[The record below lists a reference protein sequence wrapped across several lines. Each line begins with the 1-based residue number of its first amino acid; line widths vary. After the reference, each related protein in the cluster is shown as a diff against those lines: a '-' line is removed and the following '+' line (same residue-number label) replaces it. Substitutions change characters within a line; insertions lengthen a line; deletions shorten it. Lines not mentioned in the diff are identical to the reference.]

1 MARALDLT
9 QFDGK
14 IKTVLLS
21 VSGGRTSHYMI
32 RYFLDN
38 REEVAARLGIAES
51 ELEYLFVFANTGLEH
66 DDTLRF
72 VRDTEIHFGINIIW
86 VEGVPVF
93 GERTATQH
101 RIVNYETAYRLNQYK
116 DENHPYTAHVRRYG
130 VPTIS
135 KVNCTREMKRNAIN
149 SYMRSVGHNEKTTFI
164 TAIGIRFDEES
175 RCANKPEERNLVYP
189 MAHWVPTVERQVLDF
204 WSQYEWDLKI
214 PRWLGNCVHC
224 YEKADSVLERA
235 YLDYP
240 TAFEIV
246 DYYEKTYAGVGYE
259 FTIYDDAE
267 PRATFRGNEYAA
279 DMIIRFKVAQD
290 DRKSRGI
297 PLENIKEHR
306 ETLAEERRV
315 ARSHINAALK
325 PFNKDGVG
333 NPLAAA
339 WFFENWHN
347 LKSATLSS
355 VCKQIIDEV
364 THQQKIG
371 IVQKGLAHVIT
382 ESGQPFMV
390 RTQKPKKPVKIEEFK
405 PKKAANKV
413 VAGTRALLEGTA
425 NFTVTDIIK
434 LVAKFAFR
442 DYADQLAYTTE
453 DELVARLIDLAPQL
467 KVPTTQRVNHLFH
480 EVLSSVEGI
489 RVMAV
494 DEALAKEA
502 QLAIDAAANDALS
515 GSDLQATA

>member
-1 MARALDLT
+1 MARALDLAK
-9 QFDGK
+9 FDGK

-38 REEVAARLGIAES
+38 REDVARRMGINES
-51 ELEYLFVFANTGLEH
+51 ELEYIFVFANTGLEH

-72 VRDTEIHFGINIIW
+72 VRDTEKYFGIKIVW

-101 RIVNYETAYRLNQYK
+101 RIVNYDTAYRLDQYK

-149 SYMRSVGHNEKTTFI
+149 SYMKSIGHDEKTTFI
-164 TAIGIRFDEES
+164 TAIGIRFDEER

-189 MAHWVPTVERQVLDF
+189 MAHWVPTVEKQVLDF

-246 DYYEKTYAGVGYE
+246 DYYEKTYAGIGYE
-259 FTIYDDAE
+259 FTVYDDAE

-279 DMIIRFKVAQD
+279 DMIARFKVAQD
-290 DRKSRGI
+290 DRTARGI

-306 ETLAEERRV
+306 EILAEERRL
-315 ARSHINAALK
+315 ARTHINTALK
-325 PFNKDGVG
+325 AYNKTSVG

-339 WFFENWHN
+339 WFFDNWDN
-347 LKSATLSS
+347 LKSDSLFN
-355 VCKQIIDEV
+355 VCKRILTEV

-371 IVQKGLAHVIT
+371 IVQKGLARVIE
-382 ESGQPFMV
+382 ESGQAFMV

-413 VAGTRALLEGTA
+413 VAGTRALLDGTA
-425 NFTVTDIIK
+425 HLSVEEVIK
-434 LVAKFAFR
+434 LVAKFAYR
-442 DYADQLAYTTE
+442 DYADQLTYTSE
-453 DELVARLIDLAPQL
+453 EQLVATLISYAPDMN
-467 KVPTTQRVNHLFH
+467 VPTPQRTALLMYDILAAVD
-480 EVLSSVEGI
+480 GI
-489 RVMAV
+489 RVMDV
-494 DEALAKEA
+494 DESLRSDVAVAMTRIMDEEA
-502 QLAIDAAANDALS
+502 YE
-515 GSDLQATA
+515 DLKDVA

>member
-1 MARALDLT
+1 MARPLDLT
-9 QFDGK
+9 KLEGK

-38 REEVAARLGIAES
+38 RAEVAERLGIKES
-51 ELEYLFVFANTGLEH
+51 ELEYKLVFANTGLEH

-72 VRDTEIHFGINIIW
+72 VRDTAKHFNVEIVW

-93 GERTATQH
+93 GERVATQH
-101 RIVNYETAYRLNQYK
+101 RIVNYDTAYRLDQYK
-116 DENHPYTAHVRRYG
+116 DINHPYTAHVRRYG

-149 SYMRSVGHNEKTTFI
+149 SYMRSIGHDEKTTFI

-189 MAHWVPTVERQVLDF
+189 MAHWVPTIEQQVLDF
-204 WSQYEWDLKI
+204 WSQFEWDLTI

-246 DYYEKTYAGVGYE
+246 DYYEKTYAGIGYE

-279 DMIIRFKVAQD
+279 DMIARFKVAQD
-290 DRKSRGI
+290 DRTARGI

-306 ETLAEERRV
+306 ELLADERRQ

-325 PFNKDGVG
+325 PFNKTGVG

-339 WFFENWHN
+339 WFFGNWDNFKAAN
-347 LKSATLSS
+347 LQS
-355 VCKQIIDEV
+355 VSEQILTEV
-364 THQQKIG
+364 THQQKMG
-371 IVQKGLAHVIT
+371 IVQKGLARVID

-390 RTQKPKKPVKIEEFK
+390 KTQKPKKPMKIEEFK

-413 VAGTRALLEGTA
+413 VTGTRALLEGTA
-425 NFTVTDIIK
+425 NLSVEDIIK

-442 DYADQLAYTTE
+442 DYADQLTYTSE
-453 DELVARLIDLAPQL
+453 EQLVATLLGYAPELNIPTSQRTALLMHDILAA
-467 KVPTTQRVNHLFH
+467 
-480 EVLSSVEGI
+480 VEGI
-489 RVMAV
+489 RVMDV
-494 DEALAKEA
+494 EPLLRSEVV
-502 QLAIDAAANDALS
+502 LAITDEKSYA
-515 GSDLQATA
+515 DLGKVA